1 MSIIVE
7 TQIMIL
13 KDYGVIYNGT
23 VNGDTVTYQDVVSIY
38 TLYLEMNPHPVNI

>member
-7 TQIMIL
+7 TQITIL

-23 VNGDTVTYQDVVSIY
+23 EGGDTVTYQDVVSIY
-38 TLYLEMNPHPVNI
+38 TVLQNNTYPVNI